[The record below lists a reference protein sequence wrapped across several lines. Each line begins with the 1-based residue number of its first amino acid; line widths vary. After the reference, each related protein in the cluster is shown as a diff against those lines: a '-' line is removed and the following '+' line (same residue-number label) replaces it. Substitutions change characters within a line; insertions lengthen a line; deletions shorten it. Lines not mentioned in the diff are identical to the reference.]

1 MAQLLEQY
9 NSAPCIAK
17 KVKGLSDNKVR
28 RNNLTK
34 FKNILL
40 DTFHNH
46 PIDFYTGD
54 LLDDND
60 ITVDHVIP
68 WSFMYSDDIW
78 NLVLTSKSNNSS
90 KSNNVPTDEDIDR
103 LKKRNSELLN
113 KINDE
118 CMRIELIEAIN
129 NNYVDKFYNSMKL

>member
-1 MAQLLEQY
+1 M
-9 NSAPCIAK
+9 
-17 KVKGLSDNKVR
+17 
-28 RNNLTK
+28 
-34 FKNILL
+34 IL
-40 DTFHNH
+40 H
-46 PIDFYTGD
+46 
-54 LLDDND
+54 
-60 ITVDHVIP
+60 
-68 WSFMYSDDIW
+68 SDDIW

-118 CMRIELIEAIN
+118 GMRIELIEAIN